1 MFEHEAN
8 ERTRLVSNKEEQ
20 NPNDTNE
27 NENNNEKQSE
37 EERKK
42 GSWSSSRAFVTMF
55 VVLVTSMFVIYMGF
69 KDFKN
74 TVTGEEIE
82 EDLEKV
88 SSKKSFSRREKY
100 LQFGRTSLFRELVR
114 VSDGKE
120 RERERESVISS
131 IEQGQK
137 RDMISIVDPI
147 ERARARL
154 RER

>member
-1 MFEHEAN
+1 MNLYTNILEMFEHEAN

-82 EDLEKV
+82 EDLENV

-100 LQFGRTSLFRELVR
+100 LQFGRTSLFR
-114 VSDGKE
+114 
-120 RERERESVISS
+120 
-131 IEQGQK
+131 
-137 RDMISIVDPI
+137 
-147 ERARARL
+147 
-154 RER
+154 